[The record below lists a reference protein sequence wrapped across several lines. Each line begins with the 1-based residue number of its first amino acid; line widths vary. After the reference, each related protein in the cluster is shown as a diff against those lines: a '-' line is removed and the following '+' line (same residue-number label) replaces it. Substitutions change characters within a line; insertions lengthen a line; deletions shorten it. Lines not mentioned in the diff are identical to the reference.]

1 MHLSETDLLKE
12 QCQVL
17 KDSAHSL
24 RNDLEEVA
32 MQVSDSARR
41 CVFPAFLTDVQRDL
55 LAGDNEKQSEMLQDL
70 QCQVKELA
78 ELEAQSTVENAA
90 IQKQSTHTLQ
100 RMRSKLDP
108 CTLIFCSFSAC
119 RCR

>member
-12 QCQVL
+12 QIQVL

-32 MQVSDSARR
+32 MQVSESARR
-41 CVFPAFLTDVQRDL
+41 CIFPVFLTDIQRDL

-70 QCQVKELA
+70 QFQVKELA

-100 RMRSKLDP
+100 RLRSKLDP
-108 CTLIFCSFSAC
+108 CTLIFCSFFLH
-119 RCR
+119 R